1 MNSNEMIFTENE
13 LQILANALVVL
24 LKFNE
29 TNGSDLGDFISV
41 SGLLSRMNAEL
52 DDIEFQRMQE
62 MEANRNEQ
70 YEDDFCPRTFN
81 GREYSYYTN
90 KILNI
95 GDLVEAPT
103 KYGTKIAKVTRINVP
118 ENEIINIKPYMKTI
132 TRKINRNR
140 YINFYEI
147 QEDAA

>member
-29 TNGSDLGDFISV
+29 TNGSDLRDFISV

-62 MEANRNEQ
+62 MEANRNE
-70 YEDDFCPRTFN
+70 Y
-81 GREYSYYTN
+81 
-90 KILNI
+90 
-95 GDLVEAPT
+95 
-103 KYGTKIAKVTRINVP
+103 
-118 ENEIINIKPYMKTI
+118 
-132 TRKINRNR
+132 
-140 YINFYEI
+140 
-147 QEDAA
+147 

>member
-29 TNGSDLGDFISV
+29 TNGSDLGDFIIV

-62 MEANRNEQ
+62 MEANRNE
-70 YEDDFCPRTFN
+70 Y
-81 GREYSYYTN
+81 
-90 KILNI
+90 
-95 GDLVEAPT
+95 
-103 KYGTKIAKVTRINVP
+103 
-118 ENEIINIKPYMKTI
+118 
-132 TRKINRNR
+132 
-140 YINFYEI
+140 
-147 QEDAA
+147 

>member
-41 SGLLSRMNAEL
+41 SGLLSRMNTEI

-62 MEANRNEQ
+62 MEANRNE
-70 YEDDFCPRTFN
+70 Y
-81 GREYSYYTN
+81 
-90 KILNI
+90 
-95 GDLVEAPT
+95 
-103 KYGTKIAKVTRINVP
+103 
-118 ENEIINIKPYMKTI
+118 
-132 TRKINRNR
+132 
-140 YINFYEI
+140 
-147 QEDAA
+147 

>member
-52 DDIEFQRMQE
+52 DDIEFKRMQE
-62 MEANRNEQ
+62 MEEETNE
-70 YEDDFCPRTFN
+70 N
-81 GREYSYYTN
+81 
-90 KILNI
+90 
-95 GDLVEAPT
+95 
-103 KYGTKIAKVTRINVP
+103 
-118 ENEIINIKPYMKTI
+118 
-132 TRKINRNR
+132 
-140 YINFYEI
+140 
-147 QEDAA
+147 

>member
-29 TNGSDLGDFISV
+29 TNGSDLGDFIRV

-62 MEANRNEQ
+62 MEANRNE
-70 YEDDFCPRTFN
+70 Y
-81 GREYSYYTN
+81 
-90 KILNI
+90 
-95 GDLVEAPT
+95 
-103 KYGTKIAKVTRINVP
+103 
-118 ENEIINIKPYMKTI
+118 
-132 TRKINRNR
+132 
-140 YINFYEI
+140 
-147 QEDAA
+147 

>member
-29 TNGSDLGDFISV
+29 TNGSDSGDFISV

-62 MEANRNEQ
+62 MKANRNE
-70 YEDDFCPRTFN
+70 Y
-81 GREYSYYTN
+81 
-90 KILNI
+90 
-95 GDLVEAPT
+95 
-103 KYGTKIAKVTRINVP
+103 
-118 ENEIINIKPYMKTI
+118 
-132 TRKINRNR
+132 
-140 YINFYEI
+140 
-147 QEDAA
+147 

>member
-29 TNGSDLGDFISV
+29 TNGSALGDFISV

-62 MEANRNEQ
+62 MEANRNE
-70 YEDDFCPRTFN
+70 Y
-81 GREYSYYTN
+81 
-90 KILNI
+90 
-95 GDLVEAPT
+95 
-103 KYGTKIAKVTRINVP
+103 
-118 ENEIINIKPYMKTI
+118 
-132 TRKINRNR
+132 
-140 YINFYEI
+140 
-147 QEDAA
+147 

>member
-41 SGLLSRMNAEL
+41 SELLSRMNAEL

-62 MEANRNEQ
+62 MEANRNE
-70 YEDDFCPRTFN
+70 Y
-81 GREYSYYTN
+81 
-90 KILNI
+90 
-95 GDLVEAPT
+95 
-103 KYGTKIAKVTRINVP
+103 
-118 ENEIINIKPYMKTI
+118 
-132 TRKINRNR
+132 
-140 YINFYEI
+140 
-147 QEDAA
+147 

>member
-41 SGLLSRMNAEL
+41 SGLLNRMNAEL

-62 MEANRNEQ
+62 MEANRNE
-70 YEDDFCPRTFN
+70 Y
-81 GREYSYYTN
+81 
-90 KILNI
+90 
-95 GDLVEAPT
+95 
-103 KYGTKIAKVTRINVP
+103 
-118 ENEIINIKPYMKTI
+118 
-132 TRKINRNR
+132 
-140 YINFYEI
+140 
-147 QEDAA
+147 

>member
-41 SGLLSRMNAEL
+41 SGLLSRMNSEL

-62 MEANRNEQ
+62 MEDNRNE
-70 YEDDFCPRTFN
+70 Y
-81 GREYSYYTN
+81 
-90 KILNI
+90 
-95 GDLVEAPT
+95 
-103 KYGTKIAKVTRINVP
+103 
-118 ENEIINIKPYMKTI
+118 
-132 TRKINRNR
+132 
-140 YINFYEI
+140 
-147 QEDAA
+147 

>member
-52 DDIEFQRMQE
+52 DCSVTIDVKQKNIE
-62 MEANRNEQ
+62 
-70 YEDDFCPRTFN
+70 
-81 GREYSYYTN
+81 
-90 KILNI
+90 K
-95 GDLVEAPT
+95 
-103 KYGTKIAKVTRINVP
+103 K
-118 ENEIINIKPYMKTI
+118 
-132 TRKINRNR
+132 
-140 YINFYEI
+140 
-147 QEDAA
+147 

>member
-29 TNGSDLGDFISV
+29 TNGSVLGDFISV

-62 MEANRNEQ
+62 MEANRNE
-70 YEDDFCPRTFN
+70 Y
-81 GREYSYYTN
+81 
-90 KILNI
+90 
-95 GDLVEAPT
+95 
-103 KYGTKIAKVTRINVP
+103 
-118 ENEIINIKPYMKTI
+118 
-132 TRKINRNR
+132 
-140 YINFYEI
+140 
-147 QEDAA
+147 

>member
-1 MNSNEMIFTENE
+1 MHSNEMIFTENE

-62 MEANRNEQ
+62 MEANRNE
-70 YEDDFCPRTFN
+70 Y
-81 GREYSYYTN
+81 
-90 KILNI
+90 
-95 GDLVEAPT
+95 
-103 KYGTKIAKVTRINVP
+103 
-118 ENEIINIKPYMKTI
+118 
-132 TRKINRNR
+132 
-140 YINFYEI
+140 
-147 QEDAA
+147 